1 NSHKIVE
8 YFEAIPG
15 VPKIPEKYNPAT
27 WMLEASSLAAERN
40 KQLVQELSVPP
51 QGASDLYFATQF
63 SQDTWGQYKS
73 CLWKQ
78 WWTYWRSP
86 DYNVVRFIFTLA
98 TALMIGSVFWQ
109 IGGKRSNVQDLTM
122 VLGAIYSAVIFVGV
136 NNCSTVQPMVA
147 VERTVFYREKAAGMY
162 SAIPYAISQV
172 TCELPY
178 VFIQTTYYSLIV
190 YAMVGF
196 EWKASKFFWFLFI
209 NYTSFLYWTYYG
221 MMTVSLTPNHQVA
234 SIFASAFYGIFNL
247 FSGFFIPRPK
257 IPKWWIWYYWI
268 CPVAWTIYG
277 LITSQYGDVD
287 TPIAF
292 PGGPPNLTVKQYL
305 KDQYG
310 FESDFMG
317 PVAAVLVIF
326 PVFFAFVFAFCIRTL
341 NFQTR

>member
-1 NSHKIVE
+1 MICLHDSNSTYE
-8 YFEAIPG
+8 
-15 VPKIPEKYNPAT
+15 
-27 WMLEASSLAAERN
+27 MLSHRRN
-40 KQLVQELSVPP
+40 KALVQELSVPP
-51 QGASDLYFATQF
+51 QGATDLYFATQF
-63 SQDTWGQYKS
+63 SQNTWGQFKS

-86 DYNVVRFIFTLA
+86 DYNLVRVIFTLI
-98 TALMIGSVFWQ
+98 TALMVGSVFWQ
-109 IGGKRSNVQDLTM
+109 IGGKRSNIQDLTM
-122 VLGAIYSAVIFVGV
+122 VIGAIYAACVFVGV
-136 NNCSTVQPMVA
+136 NNCSTVQPMVV

-178 VFIQTTYYSLIV
+178 VLAQTTYYSLIV

-196 EWKASKFFWFLFI
+196 EWKASKFLWFVFI
-209 NYTSFLYWTYYG
+209 NYFSFLYWTYYG
-221 MMTVSLTPNHQVA
+221 MMTVSLTPNQQVA

-277 LITSQYGDVD
+277 LITSQYGDVE
-287 TPIAF
+287 TEIFGGA
-292 PGGPPNLTVKQYL
+292 PGLTVKQYI

-310 FESDFMG
+310 YESDFMG
-317 PVAAVLVIF
+317 PVAAVLVGF
-326 PVFFAFVFAFCIRTL
+326 AVFFAFVFAFCIRTL